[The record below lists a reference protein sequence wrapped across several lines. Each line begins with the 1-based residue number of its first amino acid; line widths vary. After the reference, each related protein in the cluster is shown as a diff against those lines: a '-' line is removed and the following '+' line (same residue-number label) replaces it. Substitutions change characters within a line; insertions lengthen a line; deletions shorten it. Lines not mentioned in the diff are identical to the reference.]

1 MTDLKSLAERH
12 LSQAKDD
19 KNGRSAHMFL
29 HEGPLRQ
36 TVIALTAGSRL
47 DEHNSPHAASLQV
60 LSGRV
65 VLTSALGDTE
75 LGEGELAPIP
85 PERHGLNALAD
96 SVLVLTTVKG

>member
-12 LSQAKDD
+12 LSLAKAD